1 MQQVGASNPLTIAT
15 FLTLTET
22 MILYI
27 PEGHGCAYSID
38 SEGAMYYTP
47 LLEGGALQLEETAE
61 VEDLDDLQE
70 IQDELI
76 AMNKSVGFY
85 FQK

>member
-1 MQQVGASNPLTIAT
+1 
-15 FLTLTET
+15 

-47 LLEGGALQLEETAE
+47 LLEGGTLYLEETAE
-61 VEDLDDLQE
+61 VDGDALYEGCHEPELQE
-70 IQDELI
+70 IQDKLIEL
-76 AMNKSVGFY
+76 NKVAGFY
-85 FQK
+85 FKN

>member
-1 MQQVGASNPLTIAT
+1 
-15 FLTLTET
+15 

-47 LLEGGALQLEETAE
+47 LLEGGTLYLEETAE
-61 VEDLDDLQE
+61 VECENLYGGCYEPELQE
-70 IQDELI
+70 IQDKLI
-76 AMNKSVGFY
+76 AMNKSAGFY
-85 FQK
+85 FKN

>member
-1 MQQVGASNPLTIAT
+1 
-15 FLTLTET
+15 

-38 SEGAMYYTP
+38 SEGELFYTP
-47 LLEGGALQLEETAE
+47 FLEGGTLYLEETAP
-61 VEDLDDLQE
+61 VDYDDLYEGCYEPELQM
-70 IQDELI
+70 IQQKLI
-76 AMNKSVGFY
+76 TMMKSIGEY